1 MLNMTV
7 YTDSL
12 SNLKNYR
19 NDFYRIAVTTF
30 LSYSIQT
37 KIDAWFNDVSPSRL
51 LFDKLEQKKIT
62 WDEFVAL
69 YCEEMVGLHA
79 KSKIKWIRDYSKNN
93 DVVLLCYED
102 ESDPRCHRHILK
114 KLIEHTPIA

>member
-1 MLNMTV
+1 MTV

-12 SNLKNYR
+12 SNLKDYK
-19 NDFYRIAVTTF
+19 NDFYKIAVTTF
-30 LSYSIQT
+30 LSYPLQT

-51 LFDKLEQKKIT
+51 LFGKLEQKIIT
-62 WDEFVAL
+62 WDEFVTL
-69 YCEEMVGLHA
+69 YLKEMVGLHA

-114 KLIEHTPIA
+114 KLIEDTPIA